1 MSTLIPFALD
11 KSTQKIVSIDEVP
24 KGSNCN
30 CICLSCNLDL
40 VASKGEVNVHHF
52 KHKNKDTTEDACE
65 ISFERCVFWMCREV
79 FESTDSIAL
88 PAYNVFVS
96 DPESDIDV
104 ELNVLPEEIAYFS
117 YSYYKTSIALDQ
129 SCTFIV
135 CIDSQ
140 KVAITV
146 NFDPDFNSKT
156 PYVIDDE
163 KLAHIIVDLEGS
175 REIFERHNISFR
187 QVVIDLL
194 TNNLTNKKW
203 LYHPLEEQA
212 IKSFYDHKLK
222 QAEAYAAKQAELERE
237 RLAAKER
244 AIEEQRIEDAKTNA
258 ERERERLQAIEV
270 QKIKEAQRLQAKN
283 NKAYFSKE
291 DKEERIGLIECFD
304 TFLLSNNEIKRCSGC
319 HFPQIITSKKCNFC
333 GYSLFESKYFYIL
346 PADLKNIYAQDS
358 LRAISNQKL
367 YEKGLLDILT
377 SNSD

>member
-11 KSTQKIVSIDEVP
+11 KSTQKIVSIDEVAQG
-24 KGSNCN
+24 KNCN

-88 PAYNVFVS
+88 PAYNVFVT

-104 ELNVLPEEIAYFS
+104 ELNVIPEETASFS

-129 SCTFIV
+129 SCTFFV

-156 PYVIDDE
+156 PYVIDGE

-175 REIFERHNISFR
+175 RKIFERHNISFR

-194 TNNLTNKKW
+194 TNDIANKKW
-203 LYHPLEEQA
+203 LYHPFEEQVK
-212 IKSFYDHKLK
+212 KSFYDHKLE
-222 QAEAYAAKQAELERE
+222 QAKAYAAKQV
-237 RLAAKER
+237 
-244 AIEEQRIEDAKTNA
+244 
-258 ERERERLQAIEV
+258 ERERERLEAIEA
-270 QKIKEAQRLQAKN
+270 QKIREAQRLQAKN
-283 NKAYFSKE
+283 NKVDFSNE
-291 DKEERIGLIECFD
+291 DKVKRIGLIECFD
-304 TFLLSNNEIKRCSGC
+304 SFLLRNNEIKRCSRC
-319 HFPQIITSKKCNFC
+319 HFPQIITLRKCDCC
-333 GYSLFESKYFYIL
+333 GYSFFESNYFSITPDNLKIIL
-346 PADLKNIYAQDS
+346 AHES
-358 LRAISNQKL
+358 LRAISDQELHN
-367 YEKGLLDILT
+367 KGLLDLLIST
-377 SNSD
+377 SD

>member
-11 KSTQKIVSIDEVP
+11 KSTQKIVSIDEVAQG
-24 KGSNCN
+24 KNCN

-88 PAYNVFVS
+88 PAYNVFVT

-104 ELNVLPEEIAYFS
+104 ELNVIPEETASFS

-129 SCTFIV
+129 SCTFFV

-156 PYVIDDE
+156 PYVIDGE

-194 TNNLTNKKW
+194 TNDIANKKW
-203 LYHPLEEQA
+203 LYHPFEEQVK
-212 IKSFYDHKLK
+212 KSFYDHKLE
-222 QAEAYAAKQAELERE
+222 QAKAYAAKQVELECE
-237 RLAAKER
+237 RLAAIER
-244 AIEEQRIEDAKTNA
+244 AIEEQKKEDAKTHA
-258 ERERERLQAIEV
+258 ERERERLEAIEA
-270 QKIKEAQRLQAKN
+270 QKIREAQRLQAKN
-283 NKAYFSKE
+283 NKVDFSNE
-291 DKEERIGLIECFD
+291 DKVKRIGLIECFD
-304 TFLLSNNEIKRCSGC
+304 SFLLRNNEIKRCSRC
-319 HFPQIITSKKCNFC
+319 HFPQIITLRKCDCC
-333 GYSLFESKYFYIL
+333 GYSFFESNYFSITPDNLKIIL
-346 PADLKNIYAQDS
+346 AHES
-358 LRAISNQKL
+358 LRAISDQELHN
-367 YEKGLLDILT
+367 KGLLDLLIST
-377 SNSD
+377 SD